1 MKHKRKISLSQ
12 YQEEGGSFLFIDS
25 AIFHDFDTYVDSIR
39 DWSKDSLENYHL
51 PIIYGGKV
59 EKIRIYP
66 QRIIQDLEESDE
78 AYEDYEVDEA
88 AKDFIRAFAKEYN
101 ERYADE
107 SVWKDE
113 DLIIV
118 LNEEEVTEIR
128 TAIFKAL
135 EEGGQL

>member
-1 MKHKRKISLSQ
+1 MEHKREIFLSQ
-12 YQEEGGSFLFIDS
+12 YHEEGGRYLFIKS
-25 AIFHDFDTYVDSIR
+25 EIFDGFDEYVDSIR
-39 DWSKDSLENYHL
+39 DWSEDSLKNYQL

-66 QRIIQDLEESDE
+66 QRIIEDLEESDE

-88 AKDFIRAFAKEYN
+88 GREFIRAFAEQYN
-101 ERYADE
+101 DRYADE

-135 EEGGQL
+135 EGGQL

>member
-1 MKHKRKISLSQ
+1 MEHKRKISLSQ
-12 YQEEGGSFLFIDS
+12 YHEEGGRYLFIGS
-25 AIFHDFDTYVDSIR
+25 EIFDGFDEYVDSIR
-39 DWSKDSLENYHL
+39 DWRKEDLENYQL
-51 PIIYGGKV
+51 PIIYGGTV

-66 QRIIQDLEESDE
+66 GDIIDALEESDE

-118 LNEEEVTEIR
+118 LSEEEITEIR
-128 TAIFKAL
+128 RAIFKAL
-135 EEGGQL
+135 ENL

>member
-1 MKHKRKISLSQ
+1 MEHKRELSLSQ
-12 YQEEGGSFLFIDS
+12 YQEEGGRYLFIGSEIFDS
-25 AIFHDFDTYVDSIR
+25 FDEYVDSIR
-39 DWSKDSLENYHL
+39 DWSKDSLENYQI
-51 PIIYGGKV
+51 PIIYGGTA

-66 QRIIQDLEESDE
+66 EDIIDALEESDE

-101 ERYADE
+101 ERYADK

-135 EEGGQL
+135 ENL

>member
-135 EEGGQL
+135 EGGQL

>member
-1 MKHKRKISLSQ
+1 MEHKRRISLSQ
-12 YQEEGGSFLFIDS
+12 YHEEGGSFLFIDS
-25 AIFHDFDTYVDSIR
+25 AIFHDFDAYVDSIR
-39 DWSKDSLENYHL
+39 DWSEDSLKNYKV
-51 PIIYGGKV
+51 PIIHGGKV
-59 EKIRIYP
+59 ETIRIYP
-66 QRIIQDLEESDE
+66 QRIIEDLEESDE

-88 AKDFIRAFAKEYN
+88 GREFIRAFAEQYN
-101 ERYADE
+101 DRYADE

-135 EEGGQL
+135 EGGQL

>member
-12 YQEEGGSFLFIDS
+12 YHEEGGSFLFIDS
-25 AIFHDFDTYVDSIR
+25 AIFDDFDTYVDSIR
-39 DWSKDSLENYHL
+39 NWSKDSLENYHL

-66 QRIIQDLEESDE
+66 QRIITDLEESDE
-78 AYEDYEVDEA
+78 AYEGYEVDEA

-118 LNEEEVTEIR
+118 LSEEEVTEIR

-135 EEGGQL
+135 EGGQL